1 MAFGLDVCLEATKK
15 IGSIFNQQGK
25 ESIVKKN
32 SIALLEDSYISPLL
46 INTLI
51 RERVPAHAQ
60 SNRLK
65 EELGRY
71 YPDLILLD
79 EDEAANVLA
88 ESGSL
93 VCANSDLALLT
104 MRDILTGPFEVDVI
118 DSLKDKSVSG
128 IYLSKALTDSDKRG
142 DKRVDEKARI
152 QNKDFACDAY
162 INVDGE
168 PVVLGIYE
176 HPVLD
181 KNDSRDIVYFTSSEV
196 MKKMLPRMKDALR
209 KMSSSQLDL
218 RNLPLHAK
226 FRLQKNHLLI
236 IEVKLRRFGS
246 FSLSDLLFFAFG
258 MNPYKQYFRG
268 LKPDWA
274 SALSLAGD
282 DIFFRVLSRLTAA
295 VPADRKPDHIE
306 YADTFQNIV
315 GYCKLDPNRYPAFS
329 IAFARTDNLE
339 DVRKYLSM
347 NFGDFLT

>member
-1 MAFGLDVCLEATKK
+1 LEATKK
-15 IGSIFNQQGK
+15 IGSIFNQRGK

-51 RERVPAHAQ
+51 REQVPAHAQ

-79 EDEAANVLA
+79 EDETANILA

-93 VCANSDLALLT
+93 VCANSDLALST
-104 MRDILTGPFEVDVI
+104 MREILKGPFEVNVI

-142 DKRVDEKARI
+142 DEKASI
-152 QNKDFACDAY
+152 QDKDFACDAY
-162 INVDGE
+162 FNVDGE

-176 HPVLD
+176 HPVLEKD
-181 KNDSRDIVYFTSSEV
+181 DSRDIVYFTSSEV

-268 LKPDWA
+268 QKPDWD

-282 DIFFRVLSRLTAA
+282 DIFFRVLSRLTAV
-295 VPADRKPDHIE
+295 VPAGRIPDHIE
-306 YADTFQNIV
+306 YANTFQNLV
-315 GYCKLDPNRYPAFS
+315 GYCKLDPDRYPAFS
-329 IAFARTDNLE
+329 IAFARTENLE